1 MVSSFLSWITYKIMN
16 LCYCKN
22 KYKNNKNNKNKNNKD
37 KNNKDNKDILQKHYE
52 KGDFSF
58 IEDSYFRYT
67 LEYDYEALNKIGIEA
82 WDLLRFNNFRHTFR
96 DGERRNFELDR
107 DYNLDKNLDNH
118 LKINN
123 ISNIWDTPPGISWMN
138 IKNSLSKTH
147 TEYTFNRNI
156 KILSY
161 IAMYGW
167 QGYVLNHKLKH
178 MVI

>member
-1 MVSSFLSWITYKIMN
+1 MFSILLSWFKGMCYCVDKRDTYKDKDKD
-16 LCYCKN
+16 KN
-22 KYKNNKNNKNKNNKD
+22 DTDKDNNKNC
-37 KNNKDNKDILQKHYE
+37 ILQKYYE
-52 KGDFSF
+52 QGDFSF

-67 LEYDYEALNKIGIEA
+67 LQYDYEALNKIGIET

-96 DGERRNFELDR
+96 DGERRSFELDR
-107 DYNLDKNLDNH
+107 DYNLDKNLDNN

-123 ISNIWDTPPGISWMN
+123 ISNIWDTPPGISWMY

-167 QGYVLNHKLKH
+167 QGYVINHKLKH
-178 MVI
+178 MAI